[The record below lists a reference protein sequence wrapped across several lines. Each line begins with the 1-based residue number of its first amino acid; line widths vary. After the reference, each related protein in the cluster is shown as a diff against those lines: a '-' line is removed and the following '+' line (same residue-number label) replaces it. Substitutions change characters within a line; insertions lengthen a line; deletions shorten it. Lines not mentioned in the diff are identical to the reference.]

1 MKKVYMIMVDEW
13 SDGYVSTSIE
23 GIHATL
29 DGAKFHFREI
39 TWNETAHFVLK
50 DIGVRDTSDEALK
63 QYGIKKSTFEASD
76 GTMDFCI
83 EYEPGQSLKHQLHT
97 LYVHIYEKDL
107 LD

>member
-1 MKKVYMIMVDEW
+1 MVDEW

-39 TWNETAHFVLK
+39 TRNETAHF
-50 DIGVRDTSDEALK
+50 IFNETGQRDTSDETLEK
-63 QYGIKKSTFEASD
+63 CGFQKRTVEHPD
-76 GTMDFCI
+76 GTLSFCI
-83 EYEPGQSLKHQLHT
+83 EYKPGTSGYGSRT

>member
-13 SDGYVSTSIE
+13 SDGVVSTSIE

-39 TWNETAHFVLK
+39 TWNETAHF
-50 DIGVRDTSDEALK
+50 IFNETGERDTSDEAMER
-63 QYGIKKSTFEASD
+63 YGIQKRTGEHSD
-76 GTMDFCI
+76 GTLSFCI
-83 EYEPGQSLKHQLHT
+83 EYKPDAPGYGSRT

>member
-13 SDGYVSTSIE
+13 TNGYVSTSIE

-50 DIGVRDTSDEALK
+50 DTGERETNDEALK
-63 QYGIKKSTFEASD
+63 LYGIKTRIGEHAD
-76 GTMDFCI
+76 GTLSFCI
-83 EYEPGQSLKHQLHT
+83 EYEPEVALRHELHT
-97 LYVHIYEKDL
+97 VYVHIYEKDL

>member
-13 SDGYVSTSIE
+13 TDGYVSTSIE

-29 DGAKFHFREI
+29 DGAKVHFREI
-39 TWNETAHFVLK
+39 TWNETAHFIFK
-50 DIGVRDTSDEALK
+50 ETGERDTSDETLEK
-63 QYGIKKSTFEASD
+63 YGIKKRTFEAYD

-83 EYEPGQSLKHQLHT
+83 EYKPDAPDCGSRT
-97 LYVHIYEKDL
+97 FYVHIYEKDL

>member
-13 SDGYVSTSIE
+13 TDGIVSTSIE

-50 DIGVRDTSDEALK
+50 DIGVHDTSDEALK
-63 QYGIKKSTFEASD
+63 QYGIKKRTGEHAD
-76 GTMDFCI
+76 GTLSFCI
-83 EYEPGQSLKHQLHT
+83 EYEPEAALKHKSHT
-97 LYVHIYEKDL
+97 VYVHIYEKNL

>member
-29 DGAKFHFREI
+29 EGAKFHFHEV
-39 TWNETAHFVLK
+39 TWNETANFILNET
-50 DIGVRDTSDEALK
+50 GERDTSDEALER
-63 QYGIKKSTFEASD
+63 YGFQKRIGQHPD
-76 GTMDFCI
+76 GTLSFCI
-83 EYEPGQSLKHQLHT
+83 EYKPGTPGYASRT

>member
-13 SDGYVSTSIE
+13 MNGYVSTTIE

-29 DGAKFHFREI
+29 DGAKSHFQEI
-39 TWNETAHFVLK
+39 TAYETVYFVMK
-50 DIGVRDTSDEALK
+50 DLGRHDTTDEALK
-63 QYGIKKSTFEASD
+63 QYGIKKRTYEFPD

-83 EYEPGQSLKHQLHT
+83 EYEPGESRKHRLHT
-97 LYVHIYEKDL
+97 LYVHIYEKYL